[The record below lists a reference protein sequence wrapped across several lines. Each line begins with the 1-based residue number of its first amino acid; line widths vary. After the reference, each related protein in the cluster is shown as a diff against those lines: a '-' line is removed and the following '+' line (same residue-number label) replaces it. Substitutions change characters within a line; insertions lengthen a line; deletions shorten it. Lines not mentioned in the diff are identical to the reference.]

1 MERFN
6 GNKLSRQKR
15 KRYFLAAE
23 AIRRRKRSETE
34 TRCNCNSNVI
44 ALILHRQR
52 TSYRCMPRHY
62 PESSYRRLADCING
76 FTFAKENHKRW
87 TIFYLISHCCYSC
100 IMRSDQIL
108 LRSFFYVRLPLVYFV
123 FTVHQSFTNLGI
135 EFIPRLF
142 YVKKLDDCL
151 QLCIYIRRTCEGKS
165 SALQRY
171 NATLINLYDGV
182 TYTNVLDQ
190 RYTTPKCNKRRL
202 I

>member
-1 MERFN
+1 
-6 GNKLSRQKR
+6 
-15 KRYFLAAE
+15 
-23 AIRRRKRSETE
+23 
-34 TRCNCNSNVI
+34 
-44 ALILHRQR
+44 
-52 TSYRCMPRHY
+52 
-62 PESSYRRLADCING
+62 
-76 FTFAKENHKRW
+76 
-87 TIFYLISHCCYSC
+87 
-100 IMRSDQIL
+100 MRSDQIL

-151 QLCIYIRRTCEGKS
+151 QLCIYIRRTCEGKF